1 MWSEA
6 LFPLLCIEWQA
17 AAEALS
23 SSKPSTSTRGLS
35 AAETLMAGPAQYPP
49 RPSLA
54 AAASGGTGGAA
65 AAAVAQMMGLS
76 SSGSSALHAHLSIQV
91 RSHPIASSS
100 SKHTI

>member
-23 SSKPSTSTRGLS
+23 SSKPTMSTRGLS

-54 AAASGGTGGAA
+54 AASSASGGAAA

-76 SSGSSALHAHLSIQV
+76 TSASSALHAHLAIQV
-91 RSHPIASSS
+91 SAADLTYQSILL
-100 SKHTI
+100 